1 MSAKLRVHGWVRM
14 RVRMRLR
21 IRVRVWVGGSV
32 SRRVPVRVRVRVS
45 YGHSKCLATSMLLLN
60 CSLGNPCSWD
70 HNPQAKP

>member
-14 RVRMRLR
+14 WVRMRLR

-45 YGHSKCLATSMLLLN
+45 YGHSKCLATSMFLLN
-60 CSLGNPCSWD
+60 CSLGNPWD
-70 HNPQAKP
+70 HNSQAKP

>member
-32 SRRVPVRVRVRVS
+32 SRRVSVRVRVRVS
-45 YGHSKCLATSMLLLN
+45 YGHSKCLATSMFLLN
-60 CSLGNPCSWD
+60 CSLGNPWD
-70 HNPQAKP
+70 HNSQAKP

>member
-45 YGHSKCLATSMLLLN
+45 YGHSKCLATSMFLLN
-60 CSLGNPCSWD
+60 CSLGNPWD
-70 HNPQAKP
+70 HNSQAKP